1 MSEVIT
7 TAYSEIGDDK
17 NFLWNEYI
25 IQLKLAH
32 MSYHGYL
39 VMILP

>member
-17 NFLWNEYI
+17 KFS
-25 IQLKLAH
+25 LKNKLYNYTAH

-39 VMILP
+39 AMVLP

>member
-17 NFLWNEYI
+17 KFYEKKINYTFM
-25 IQLKLAH
+25 QLTCLT
-32 MSYHGYL
+32 M
-39 VMILP
+39 VILP